1 MKCCCGCWFIPA
13 FLEHIY
19 FIFFYSF
26 MTQER
31 AVKVAQQQ
39 LNKGK
44 WSVNS
49 WFNSLSLVRLPLA
62 EITWSHSFLCDL
74 ISLSHHRGWILAHI
88 PCVVLGSKMNPR
100 WMANKYMVI
109 PRKTQGLNHYFH
121 SLKFAG
127 IHLCIALSNFDS
139 KTASHLTP
147 RLCTEMFVVDWVTV
161 RYPVTVKQ
169 AQIIPPTPP
178 CSTVGIILC

>member
-62 EITWSHSFLCDL
+62 GITWSHSFLCDF

-88 PCVVLGSKMNPR
+88 SLK
-100 WMANKYMVI
+100 
-109 PRKTQGLNHYFH
+109 HYFH

-127 IHLCIALSNFDS
+127 IHLCTALSNFDS

-147 RLCTEMFVVDWVTV
+147 RLCTEKFVVDWVTV

-169 AQIIPPTPP
+169 AQIIPPTPS